1 MTKGRDHKIHR
12 HAEET
17 PRRAAVSK
25 PAPPIQLTPQ
35 EVAFVRAL
43 VIHEDPAILV
53 LNKPPGLS
61 SQGGRAQVNTLDEL
75 LWAFARPG
83 GARPRLIHRLDRD
96 TSGVILT
103 ARTKPAAGFLGK
115 AMMARRFVKTYV
127 ALVGGRLADD
137 EGVID
142 AALRR
147 EEIGREAYM
156 RVCPSEHPD
165 AETALTH
172 FRVLARADGASLVEL
187 KPQTGRMH
195 QLRVH
200 MAHLGCP
207 ILGDARYGGALAL
220 GGAPVGRLML
230 HAAALQF
237 PHPEGGETRI
247 EAPWPADFQALAGLI
262 ANHGRRFAQ
271 GSSADPFPF
280 EGKGFG

>member
-1 MTKGRDHKIHR
+1 MLRKASK
-12 HAEET
+12 E
-17 PRRAAVSK
+17 PVSK
-25 PAPPIQLTPQ
+25 HAAPVQLTPQ
-35 EVAFVRAL
+35 EIAFVRAL

-61 SQGGRAQVNTLDEL
+61 SQGGRAQANTLDEL

-127 ALVGGRLADD
+127 ALVGGSLPAHGAVD
-137 EGVID
+137 V
-142 AALRR
+142 AVRR

-156 RVCPSEHPD
+156 RVCGPQHPD

-172 FRVLARADGASLVEL
+172 FRVLADGEGVSLVEL

-200 MAHLGCP
+200 MAHLGSP

-220 GGAPVGRLML
+220 GGRPVGRLML

-247 EAPWPADFQALAGLI
+247 EAPWPADFQGLADLLPRPQ
-262 ANHGRRFAQ
+262 AK
-271 GSSADPFPF
+271 DL
-280 EGKGFG
+280 

>member
-1 MTKGRDHKIHR
+1 MSPWPARKL
-12 HAEET
+12 
-17 PRRAAVSK
+17 PAVAK
-25 PAPPIQLTPQ
+25 PVQLTPQ
-35 EVAFVRAL
+35 EIAFVRSL

-75 LWAFARPG
+75 LWAFAKPG
-83 GARPRLIHRLDRD
+83 GVRPRLIHRLDRD

-127 ALVGGRLADD
+127 ALVGGRLP
-137 EGVID
+137 EQGVVD
-142 AALRR
+142 VPLRR

-156 RVCPSEHPD
+156 RASPPEHAD

-172 FRVLARADGASLVEL
+172 FRVLALGEGASLVEL

-200 MAHLGCP
+200 MAHLGSP
-207 ILGDARYGGALAL
+207 ILGDARYGGALVL
-220 GGAPVGRLML
+220 GGRAVDRLML

-237 PHPEGGETRI
+237 PHPDGGETRM
-247 EAPWPADFQALAGLI
+247 EAPWPADLRALADLLPRP
-262 ANHGRRFAQ
+262 AWR
-271 GSSADPFPF
+271 S
-280 EGKGFG
+280 EG